1 MTAEFKKLDEGLRQ
15 LMVINFSDPK
25 EYKKFV
31 EDISQCILMDWDF
44 MNEFTADVA
53 LEISERH
60 LDKLSAAVLDRLI
73 EEKIKREN
81 ARQQENT

>member
-1 MTAEFKKLDEGLRQ
+1 MTAEFKKIDEGLRQ
-15 LMVINFSDPK
+15 IMVINFSDTE

-44 MNEFTADVA
+44 MNEFTDDVA
-53 LEISERH
+53 LSISERH

-73 EEKIKREN
+73 EEKIQREN

>member
-1 MTAEFKKLDEGLRQ
+1 MTAEFKKLDESLRQ
-15 LMVINFSDPK
+15 IMVINFSDTK

-44 MNEFTADVA
+44 MKEFTEDIA
-53 LEISERH
+53 LEISQRYLE
-60 LDKLSAAVLDRLI
+60 KLSVEILDRLI

-81 ARQQENT
+81 SRQQENA